1 MKKIEEE
8 FVKDFDNSLG
18 NQKSFEDIKDKINI
32 GRFHNKKMSSNKVLY
47 RISGIVAAFILLTA
61 ITIPTA
67 IYFSS
72 MSGAPSI
79 GANIFDDENITIEF
93 LREKDCLFYDNLV
106 FAKDD
111 QNHVFVTNDD
121 KIIEHYKYAVVEF
134 NESSYDNIYNKN
146 IIDAVEYIGIPSYA
160 GISSELSLDYSYNDG
175 YIRRLKLTKNDDGL
189 FINDVEVLDKENP
202 ETWFDPEKTDLPG
215 IEQCEQISIGM
226 SLDEVVRKIGK
237 PQRDIGSGARL
248 FQFDID
254 NGLALNIWFDLDVEK
269 ENEYVHNNPN
279 VSVYGTHAL
288 YVGRFEIG
296 EKRFHPFTN
305 MKNFSI

>member
-8 FVKDFDNSLG
+8 FVKDFDNLLG
-18 NQKSFEDIKDKINI
+18 NQKSFEEIKDKINLK
-32 GRFHNKKMSSNKVLY
+32 RFQKQKTSSVKALY
-47 RISGIVAAFILLTA
+47 SILGTVTAFILLAA
-61 ITIPTA
+61 IIIPSAIYLSSPTA
-67 IYFSS
+67 TPST
-72 MSGAPSI
+72 GDNPSI
-79 GANIFDDENITIEF
+79 GGNIFDDDNITIEF
-93 LREKDCLFYDNLV
+93 LRKKDCLFYDNLV
-106 FAKDD
+106 FAKDN

-121 KIIEHYKYAVVEF
+121 KIIEHYKYAVAEF

-160 GISSELSLDYSYNDG
+160 GISSEPSLDYSYNDG

-189 FINDVEVLDKENP
+189 FINGVEVLDKEKP

-215 IEQCEQISIGM
+215 IEQCGQISVGM

-237 PQRDIGSGARL
+237 PQRDIGYGAII

-254 NGLALNIWFDLDVEK
+254 NGLTLTIWFDLDVEK

-288 YVGRFEIG
+288 YVGMFKIG
-296 EKRFHPFTN
+296 E
-305 MKNFSI
+305 

>member
-8 FVKDFDNSLG
+8 FVKEFDMSLG

-32 GRFHNKKMSSNKVLY
+32 GRFQNKKTSSNKVLY
-47 RISGIVAAFILLTA
+47 RISGIVVAFMLLTA

-79 GANIFDDENITIEF
+79 GENSFDDDNITIEF

-106 FAKDD
+106 FAKDN

-121 KIIEHYKYAVVEF
+121 KIIKHYKYPVVEF
-134 NESSYDNIYNKN
+134 NESSYDNICNKN

-189 FINDVEVLDKENP
+189 FINGVEVLDKENP
-202 ETWFDPEKTDLPG
+202 QTWFDPEKTALPS
-215 IEQCEQISIGM
+215 IEQCGQISVGM

-237 PQRDIGSGARL
+237 PQRDIGFGAIL

-254 NGLALNIWFDLDVEK
+254 NGLTLTIWFDLDVEK

-279 VSVYGTHAL
+279 ASVYGTHAL
-288 YVGRFEIG
+288 YVGEFEIG
-296 EKRFHPFTN
+296 E
-305 MKNFSI
+305 